1 MFIFSQV
8 SFQKL
13 FIVNDV
19 NLFSAVMGWLV
30 VSVIQLLA
38 HFHMVNPVSQVIES
52 KVGSPIHA
60 GLKCSLSFM
69 QEYKS
74 VRTVFMQEIWQARTV
89 V

>member
-1 MFIFSQV
+1 MPIFSQV

-13 FIVNDV
+13 VIVNNV
-19 NLFSAVMGWLV
+19 NLFSEVMGWLV

-38 HFHMVNPVSQVIES
+38 HFHIVNPVSQVIES
-52 KVGSPIHA
+52 KIVSPIHA

-74 VRTVFMQEIWQARTV
+74 LRTVFMQKTWQARTV